1 MLGVVYLL
9 AFANHKK
16 QLNQQKLTSST
27 SLWPLV
33 VLIMA
38 GEAIFFLPFVL
49 PRIFRPTVLSVFE
62 IDNFELGT
70 YYSVYGLVAIA
81 AYLFGGPLADR
92 FAPSRL
98 MALALFMTAVGG
110 GFLYAIPA
118 GGTMKLIYGFWG
130 FSTIFLF
137 WAALMR
143 TTRLIGGTNKQGLAF
158 GILDGGRGL
167 FAALVTSVLIVVLGN
182 ELNGQEDPV
191 VRKDAFQVVI
201 AVMTSLVIVVGLL
214 VLIFLR
220 KVDSMDY
227 EVRQRFNLSRV
238 VSVISQPAVWLQA
251 IIIICAYSGYRV
263 TDDFSL
269 LAKDALGY
277 DEVEAAGVGSLSLWI
292 RPLAAVTAG
301 VLADWLKPSRI
312 IQWCFGLLVLGGFIY
327 GTGVLNPS
335 LLSSVVLII
344 GTTSVA
350 VFALRGLYF
359 AIMGEGEIPFGV
371 TGTVVGIASIIGY
384 LPDVFMGPLM
394 GMLLD
399 ASPGVKGHQDVFL
412 LLAGFA
418 SVGLIAT
425 FAFRRLVSRKR

>member
-1 MLGVVYLL
+1 
-9 AFANHKK
+9 
-16 QLNQQKLTSST
+16 
-27 SLWPLV
+27 
-33 VLIMA
+33 MA

-62 IDNFELGT
+62 ITNFELGT
-70 YYSVYGLVAIA
+70 YYSVYGLVAIV

-92 FAPSRL
+92 FSPSRL
-98 MALALFMTAVGG
+98 MALALFMTAGG
-110 GFLYAIPA
+110 GLFMFTIP
-118 GGTMKLIYGFWG
+118 GGGMMKLIYGFWG

-143 TTRLIGGTNKQGLAF
+143 TTRLIGGSTKQGVAF

-167 FAALVTSVLIVVLGN
+167 FAALVTTSLIFILGN

-191 VRKDAFQVVI
+191 VRKAAFQLVI
-201 AVMTSLVIVVGLL
+201 GVMTSLVVLVGVL
-214 VLIFLR
+214 VMFFLR
-220 KVDSMDY
+220 KVDTMDY
-227 EVRQRFNLSRV
+227 EVRKRFNLSRV
-238 VSVISQPAVWLQA
+238 LSVMAQPAVWLQA

-277 DEVEAAGVGSLSLWI
+277 DEVEAASVGSLSLWI
-292 RPLAAVTAG
+292 RPIAAITAG
-301 VLADWLKPSRI
+301 ILADKLSPSRI
-312 IQWCFGLLVLGGFIY
+312 IQWCFGLLICSGLLLGA
-327 GTGVLNPS
+327 GVLDPS
-335 LLSSVVLII
+335 LLSTVIMIV

-359 AIMGEGEIPFGV
+359 AIMGEGQIPLAV

-394 GMLLD
+394 GVLLD
-399 ASPGVKGHQDVFL
+399 NSPGVKGHQDVFL

-418 SVGLIAT
+418 SVGLMAT
-425 FAFRRLVSRKR
+425 FVFRRLVTKRISSPR

>member
-1 MLGVVYLL
+1 
-9 AFANHKK
+9 
-16 QLNQQKLTSST
+16 
-27 SLWPLV
+27 
-33 VLIMA
+33 MA

-70 YYSVYGLVAIA
+70 YYSLYGLVAIV

-92 FAPSRL
+92 FSPSRL
-98 MALALFMTAVGG
+98 MALALFMTAGG
-110 GFLYAIPA
+110 GMFMYAIPA
-118 GGTMKLIYGFWG
+118 GGAMKMIYAFWG

-143 TTRLIGGTNKQGLAF
+143 TTRLIGGARSQGVAF

-167 FAALVTSVLIVVLGN
+167 FAALVTTTLIFILGN
-182 ELNGQEDPV
+182 ELNGAEDPIS
-191 VRKDAFQVVI
+191 RKAAFQLVI
-201 AVMTSLVIVVGLL
+201 AVMTSLVVVVGIM
-214 VLIFLR
+214 VLFFLR
-220 KVDSMDY
+220 KVDTMDD
-227 EVRQRFNLSRV
+227 EIRRRFNLSRV
-238 VSVISQPAVWLQA
+238 LSVMSQPAVWLQA

-277 DEVEAAGVGSLSLWI
+277 DEVEAASVGSLSLWI
-292 RPLAAVTAG
+292 RPIAAITG
-301 VLADWLKPSRI
+301 GILADKLSPSRI
-312 IQWCFGLLVLGGFIY
+312 IQWCFGLLICSGLLLGA
-327 GTGVLNPS
+327 GVLDPS
-335 LLSSVVLII
+335 LLSTVIMIV

-359 AIMGEGEIPFGV
+359 AIMGEGQIPMAV

-394 GMLLD
+394 GILLD
-399 ASPGVKGHQDVFL
+399 NSPGVKGHQHVFL
-412 LLAGFA
+412 LLTGFA
-418 SVGLIAT
+418 SVGLMAT
-425 FAFRRLVSRKR
+425 FVFRRLVTKRISSPR